1 MAQQRQQLAMQR
13 VSVSGA
19 TQPGMPAAA
28 AQRHPQSQ
36 MMSLSRANTT
46 QAIGAVQV
54 AQAAQAAH
62 VAPTSSAGPTAVSQP
77 APQSFVTPYFWE
89 WQNYPGPV
97 NTSTSWQ
104 YVDFDIDELRHL
116 PLSAARRPQCPPLQ
130 PTFELF

>member
-13 VSVSGA
+13 ASVSGA
-19 TQPGMPAAA
+19 TQPGMSAAA
-28 AQRHPQSQ
+28 AQQHPQSQ

-46 QAIGAVQV
+46 QAIGSVQA

-97 NTSTSWQ
+97 NPNCAWQ
-104 YVDFDIDELRHL
+104 YVGF
-116 PLSAARRPQCPPLQ
+116 
-130 PTFELF
+130 